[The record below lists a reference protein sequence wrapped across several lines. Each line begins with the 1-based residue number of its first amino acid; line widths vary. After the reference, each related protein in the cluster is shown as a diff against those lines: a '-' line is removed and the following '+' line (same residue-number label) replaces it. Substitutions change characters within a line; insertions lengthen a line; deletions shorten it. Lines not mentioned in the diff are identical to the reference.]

1 MPTEIRIEEE
11 TIAQVPSAAAQDL
24 SAAESQDFT
33 SEEAAS
39 SDELESGE
47 AKKSKKLISLRV
59 AQEDLA
65 QAKALAEDLKVG
77 YQTLLLEIIHDGLVH
92 RAAQQRLVKL
102 AENIRGTVPGL
113 SAEQLANAPVVKA
126 AQDLLNTPA
135 VKSAQELVSSPVIK
149 LAQDLAANPQVKAAQ
164 EFANTTAKKAEADL
178 NKAAADF
185 TALPAVQAVQATSA
199 KLLSDLTASSAFKAA
214 EDLVA
219 KVKSGHKPAVE
230 GAEAPVAE
238 KTGSAISTEEFLQL
252 ANAVEEIK
260 RALKN
265 NGMF

>member
-1 MPTEIRIEEE
+1 MTTEIRIEEDTVRTASTHPE
-11 TIAQVPSAAAQDL
+11 AQDWV
-24 SAAESQDFT
+24 A
-33 SEEAAS
+33 EEATA
-39 SDELESGE
+39 SDEGELEAGE

-59 AQEDLA
+59 PQEDLA
-65 QAKALAEDLKVG
+65 QAKALAEELKLG
-77 YQTLLLEIIHDGLVH
+77 YQTLLCEIIHEGLAH

-102 AENIRGTVPGL
+102 AESIRGTVPGL
-113 SAEQLANAPVVKA
+113 SSEQLANAPVVKA

-135 VKSAQELVSSPVIK
+135 IKNAQDLVSSPVVK

-199 KLLSDLTASSAFKAA
+199 KLLQDLTASPAFKAA
-214 EDLVA
+214 EEIVA
-219 KVKSGHKPAVE
+219 KVKANKAG
-230 GAEAPVAE
+230 EAAPDATAASAE
-238 KTGSAISTEEFLQL
+238 KAGSPISAEEFLQL
-252 ANAVEEIK
+252 ANAVEDIK

-265 NGMF
+265 NGML

>member
-1 MPTEIRIEEE
+1 MTTEIRIEEDNVRPTHPE
-11 TIAQVPSAAAQDL
+11 AQDWT
-24 SAAESQDFT
+24 A
-33 SEEAAS
+33 EEATA
-39 SDELESGE
+39 SDEGELEAGE

-59 AQEDLA
+59 PQEDLA
-65 QAKALAEDLKVG
+65 QAKALAEDLKLG
-77 YQTLLLEIIHDGLVH
+77 YQTLLCEIIHEGLAH

-113 SAEQLANAPVVKA
+113 SPEQLANAPVVKA

-135 VKSAQELVSSPVIK
+135 LKNAQDLVSSPVVK

-199 KLLSDLTASSAFKAA
+199 KLLQDLTASPAFKAA
-214 EDLVA
+214 EELVA
-219 KVKSGHKPAVE
+219 KVKSNKAGETA
-230 GAEAPVAE
+230 AEAPVAAE
-238 KTGSAISTEEFLQL
+238 KAGSPISAEEFLQL
-252 ANAVEEIK
+252 ANAVEDIK

-265 NGMF
+265 NGML